1 MNDQFEACHGG
12 IYMLNRVPALL
23 VSALTAL
30 LVPFVVYAGGADI
43 LKNQCAS
50 CHNLTGPAPTSLR
63 DLWARKGPD
72 LFYAGNKYRK
82 EWVEAWLQS
91 PNRIRPAGMFYVQ
104 HIKPGAKHDV
114 VDESTLSP
122 HMRLNADDA
131 KSVAA
136 ALSTMKANN
145 ALIMAEKHDPGMSP
159 GPLGEM
165 MFDKIYGC
173 MACHQIEPGYGG
185 VSGPEVYTAG
195 KRLTPEFMLSYIRS
209 PKAWDPKIWMPNKNV
224 PDGNM
229 QKLVNYLIGLSKVNF
244 DE

>member
-1 MNDQFEACHGG
+1 MNEVRIPMAL
-12 IYMLNRVPALL
+12 YMLNRISGMLALL
-23 VSALTAL
+23 VIFIPSAAN
-30 LVPFVVYAGGADI
+30 AMGAEI

-50 CHNLTGPAPTSLR
+50 CHNLTGPAPASLGA
-63 DLWARKGPD
+63 LWARKGPD
-72 LFYAGNKYRK
+72 LFYAGNKYRQ
-82 EWVEAWLQS
+82 EWVEGWLQN
-91 PNRIRPAGMFYVQ
+91 PARIRPAGMFYMQ
-104 HIKPGAKHDV
+104 HIKPGPKRDV

-122 HMRLNADDA
+122 HISLNADDA
-131 KSVAA
+131 KAVAA
-136 ALSTMKANN
+136 ALATMKAKD
-145 ALIMAEKHDPGMSP
+145 ALIRAEKHDPGMSP

-209 PKAWDPKIWMPNKNV
+209 PQAWDPKIWMPNKHV

-229 QKLVNYLIGLSKVNF
+229 QKLVNYLIGLSEVNF